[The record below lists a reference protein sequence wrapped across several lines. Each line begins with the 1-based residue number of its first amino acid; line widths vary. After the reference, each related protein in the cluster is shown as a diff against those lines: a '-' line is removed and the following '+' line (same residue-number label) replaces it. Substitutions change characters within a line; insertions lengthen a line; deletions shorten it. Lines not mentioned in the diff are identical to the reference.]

1 MAEYMSY
8 DQYLVDVKK
17 GILTDQGSCPVTP
30 LLLKLQGRWKSQ
42 ILYELIINDPAR
54 FGQIR
59 NGLPGI
65 TNTVLTKALRELE
78 EDGLVHREQF
88 NEIPPHVEY
97 SLTEK
102 GRDLQPVFYQIM
114 LWGFRHEEG

>member
-1 MAEYMSY
+1 MAEYMTY
-8 DQYLVDVKK
+8 EQYLVDVKK
-17 GILTDQGSCPVTP
+17 GILTDRGACPVTP

-59 NGLPGI
+59 NDLPGI

-78 EDGLVHREQF
+78 EDGLVHRVSSVPAQRSPEAGAC
-88 NEIPPHVEY
+88 
-97 SLTEK
+97 LARTE
-102 GRDLQPVFYQIM
+102 G
-114 LWGFRHEEG
+114 GFVYARSACSPGTE